1 MSKNLKRKQQ
11 QFLKKQRNQIKR
23 DKELIKTLDFP
34 LHHSIKESFDL
45 EQYLYLILGEK
56 KFQTI
61 YDSRQDEFTTS
72 CIFRNLYSQQKVV
85 IFYCL
90 SSGDVFGSYHTS
102 LPSYSQ
108 IMLNLHPLIQ
118 WEDPKMVLFSCL
130 YNGKIINPP
139 VIWKV
144 KNKRLAF
151 ISFCKKDSQKNF
163 IINCTLRLN
172 SKLNKEF
179 SFLSDQVN
187 TSFYTQG
194 SFLTSPQF
202 VLSRLIISEIT
213 SSFY

>member
-11 QFLKKQRNQIKR
+11 QILKKQRNQIKR
-23 DKELIKTLDFP
+23 EKELTKALDFP
-34 LHHSIKESFDL
+34 LHHSVKESFDL
-45 EQYLYLILGEK
+45 EQYLYIILDEK

-72 CIFRNLYSQQKVV
+72 HIFQSLYSRQKVV

-90 SSGDVFGSYHTS
+90 SNGDVFGSYHTS
-102 LPSYSQ
+102 LPSCSQ
-108 IMLNLHPLIQ
+108 IMSSLHPLIQ
-118 WEDPKMVLFSCL
+118 WEDPKMVLFSFL
-130 YNGKIINPP
+130 YNGKTINPP

-151 ISFCKKDSQKNF
+151 LSFCKTDNQKNF
-163 IINCTLRLN
+163 IINSTLRLN

-179 SFLSDQVN
+179 SFLSDQAN
-187 TSFYTQG
+187 TSFYTHG

-202 VLSRLIISEIT
+202 VLSRLMISEIT
-213 SSFY
+213 SVFD